1 MSEDGWRDYY
11 RNTRARPPRPLTLK
25 ALPHVPSRNQAL
37 DLGAGAL
44 NDSRY
49 LLAEG
54 FAHVTALDQTP
65 VAAEA
70 AATLPQ
76 PRFRYDISRMEDYAF
91 PPSTFDLVTAQFSLP
106 FIPPDQFDRVFILIL
121 ASLAPGGVL
130 SANCFGDRDAWAGN
144 PQMNFHSSA
153 DITRMLA
160 PCTVLHFYEEE
171 AERPTAAGVMK
182 HWHIFDWLCSRI
194 VCAL

>member
-70 AATLPQ
+70 TVFTWEGLFQAM
-76 PRFRYDISRMEDYAF
+76 ISHQE
-91 PPSTFDLVTAQFSLP
+91 
-106 FIPPDQFDRVFILIL
+106 
-121 ASLAPGGVL
+121 
-130 SANCFGDRDAWAGN
+130 
-144 PQMNFHSSA
+144 
-153 DITRMLA
+153 
-160 PCTVLHFYEEE
+160 
-171 AERPTAAGVMK
+171 
-182 HWHIFDWLCSRI
+182 
-194 VCAL
+194 

>member
-70 AATLPQ
+70 TATLPQ
-76 PRFRYDISRMEDYAF
+76 ARFRYHISLMEEYAF
-91 PPSTFDLVTAQFSLP
+91 PLSTFDFVTAQFSLP
-106 FIPPDQFDRVFILIL
+106 FILPGQFDHVFSSIM
-121 ASLAPGGVL
+121 ASLTPGGVL
-130 SANCFGDRDAWAGN
+130 SANCFGDRDAWSGS
-144 PQMNFHSSA
+144 PKMTFHSLTQ
-153 DITRMLA
+153 ITQLLS
-160 PCTVLHFYEEE
+160 PFNIIYFHEEE
-171 AERPTAAGVMK
+171 SENTTASGEMK
-182 HWHIFDWLCSRI
+182 HWHIFDFI
-194 VCAL
+194 IKN